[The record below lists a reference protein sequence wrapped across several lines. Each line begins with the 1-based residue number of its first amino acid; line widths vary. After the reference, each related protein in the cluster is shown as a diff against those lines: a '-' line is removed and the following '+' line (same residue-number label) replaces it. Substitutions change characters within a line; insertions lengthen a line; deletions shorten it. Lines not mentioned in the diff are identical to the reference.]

1 MNPDTRRILNGLWV
15 FGEAS
20 VRRPYGDVIALYTEE
35 LKTLLN
41 VNSNRGA
48 TSPDS
53 HDEGRCKTTLKN
65 GHAHTKRVIQE
76 GFFLDKYFFDH
87 LIQGLTSY
95 QLLADIIPRSRL
107 RRLPT

>member
-1 MNPDTRRILNGLWV
+1 MNPDTRRILYGLGV
-15 FGEAS
+15 FGEAG

-48 TSPDS
+48 TSPDP
-53 HDEGRCKTTLKN
+53 HDEGWCKTTLKYSD
-65 GHAHTKRVIQE
+65 AHTKRVIQE
-76 GFFLDKYFFDH
+76 GFFLDKHFFDH

-95 QLLADIIPRSRL
+95 
-107 RRLPT
+107 